1 MGLRTSVDLQAG
13 WGGAEGHHGH
23 QSSAHD
29 YMSEGPPSGR
39 QGRDPH
45 TAASCSHE
53 ELQWLCPLHSTMLEP
68 FTPGPHP
75 YHRDPTTPLLPP
87 RPHPLEQ
94 QPLVSLE
101 ARPDLLPVL
110 LLRLTLR
117 LQFGQ
122 QVL

>member
-1 MGLRTSVDLQAG
+1 MGLRTSVDMQAG

-75 YHRDPTTPLLPP
+75 YHRDPTALPCSPPALPP
-87 RPHPLEQ
+87 
-94 QPLVSLE
+94 
-101 ARPDLLPVL
+101 
-110 LLRLTLR
+110 
-117 LQFGQ
+117 
-122 QVL
+122 